1 MKLSTPEEKTIV
13 SLIFIFLLTIILI
26 EVEFYN
32 VNEGGANSFA
42 LLIIYTLGL
51 GR

>member
-1 MKLSTPEEKTIV
+1 MLEEKTDV
-13 SLIFIFLLTIILI
+13 SLILISLLTIILI

-32 VNEGGANSFA
+32 VNEGGANSFTP
-42 LLIIYTLGL
+42 LIIDTLGL